1 MAATTLSQ
9 SIADINLTLDKI
21 IQQVKVLETKTIQRK
36 PSEEEWSIKQILCHI
51 VEAVPYWLNEIEALI
66 ATPGIEWGR
75 GLQDPARLQAVQNTE
90 NESLSNVLTEL
101 VNLKEQVE
109 KSLSNLNDEMLN
121 QEAPSRNPRF
131 GVKPLSFIVDHL
143 LVEHVEKHYSQ
154 IQRNLSKFG
163 LNK

>member
-21 IQQVKVLETKTIQRK
+21 IQQVKELETETIQRK
-36 PSEEEWSIKQILCHI
+36 HSEEEWSIKQILCHI
-51 VEAVPYWLNEIEALI
+51 VEAVPYWLNEIESLI
-66 ATPGIEWGR
+66 ASPGIEWGR
-75 GLQDPARLQAVQNTE
+75 GLQDSARLQAVQNTE
-90 NESLSNVLTEL
+90 NESLSIVLTEL
-101 VNLKEQVE
+101 VKLKGQVE
-109 KSLSNLNDEMLN
+109 KTLSNLNDEMLK

-163 LNK
+163 LLK

>member
-9 SIADINLTLDKI
+9 SIADINLSLDKI
-21 IQQVKVLETKTIQRK
+21 IQQVKELETETIQRK

-51 VEAVPYWLNEIEALI
+51 VEAVPYWLNEIETLI
-66 ATPGIEWGR
+66 ASPGIEWGR
-75 GLQDPARLQAVQNTE
+75 GLQDSARLQAVQNTE
-90 NESLSNVLTEL
+90 NESLSIVLTEL
-101 VNLKEQVE
+101 VKLKGQVE
-109 KSLSNLNDEMLN
+109 KTLSNLNDEMLK

-163 LNK
+163 LIK

>member
-9 SIADINLTLDKI
+9 SIADINLSLDKI
-21 IQQVKVLETKTIQRK
+21 IQQVKELETETIQRK
-36 PSEEEWSIKQILCHI
+36 HSEEEWSIKQILCHI
-51 VEAVPYWLNEIEALI
+51 VEAVPYWLNEIETLI
-66 ATPGIEWGR
+66 ASPGIEWGR
-75 GLQDPARLQAVQNTE
+75 GLQDSARLQAVQNTE
-90 NESLSNVLTEL
+90 NESLSIVLTEL
-101 VNLKEQVE
+101 VKLKGQVE
-109 KSLSNLNDEMLN
+109 KTLSNLNDEMLK

-163 LNK
+163 LLK

>member
-9 SIADINLTLDKI
+9 SIADINLSLDKI
-21 IQQVKVLETKTIQRK
+21 IQQVKELETETIQRK

-51 VEAVPYWLNEIEALI
+51 VEAVPYWLNEIESLI
-66 ATPGIEWGR
+66 ASPGIEWGR
-75 GLQDPARLQAVQNTE
+75 GLQDSARLQAVQNTE
-90 NESLSNVLTEL
+90 NESLSIVLTEL
-101 VNLKEQVE
+101 VKLKGQVE
-109 KSLSNLNDEMLN
+109 KTLSNLNDEMLK

-163 LNK
+163 LIK